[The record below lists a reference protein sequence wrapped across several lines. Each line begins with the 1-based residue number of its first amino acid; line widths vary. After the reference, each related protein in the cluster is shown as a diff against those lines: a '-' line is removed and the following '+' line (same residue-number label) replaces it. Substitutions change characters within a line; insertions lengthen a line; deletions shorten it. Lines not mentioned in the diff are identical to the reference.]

1 MPTEAEYRPGHAGYT
16 RIDPLRTMLEVED
29 LNRLHDLS
37 GSTLYSAELKRLPLL
52 SRAEQQPLVTQAR
65 RGDQAAKDALVIHC
79 LHWTIRRAAR
89 IYRQHRPKHL
99 DLMDLVGVANVEIME
114 KFERALEKPDPVTF
128 LLSSAA
134 YEMQSHVGTNDSV
147 IIKPRYG
154 REKMKRLDPVPA
166 TTVSLD
172 APSPNG
178 EHPLVE
184 TLTADHHP
192 TQDAVKQR
200 SKRTYTILHQAV
212 NELSPTLR
220 RAIVELYGL
229 FGQPARTKQEMAQA
243 AQITPRGIRDADL
256 RARKQLAERLAPYG
270 TIFTRS

>member
-1 MPTEAEYRPGHAGYT
+1 
-16 RIDPLRTMLEVED
+16 
-29 LNRLHDLS
+29 
-37 GSTLYSAELKRLPLL
+37 
-52 SRAEQQPLVTQAR
+52 
-65 RGDQAAKDALVIHC
+65 
-79 LHWTIRRAAR
+79 
-89 IYRQHRPKHL
+89 
-99 DLMDLVGVANVEIME
+99 ME
-114 KFERALEKPDPVTF
+114 KFERALEKDDPVKF

-154 REKMKRLDPVPA
+154 RQKMKRLDPVPA